1 MTILWHL
8 LYKSQISIQQQDKGL
23 QEPSQPLDKKGSIA
37 RLSSTKLN
45 MKKNFLCHAFAIF
58 LGLIS
63 FSGNAGASNIVFR
76 NLNQTILD
84 GQTFNFGFDG
94 TSITSGTGPFS
105 ISYTGPRY
113 YPEQMSYWG
122 TTYPAHTTAPSLFL
136 TAPGYDNSNLVN
148 LEGVSATQGRTA
160 GSYVSN
166 QGSSDWLKQANQIAF
181 SDSVQNQAVW
191 VAISQSHNSVRNFN
205 GWYGWEQITFN
216 NSQATLAAVAFSI
229 SGDIIIG
236 DTGNGM
242 YTPVVLQNAPVPEP
256 SALSLL
262 AIGLGGLALVQRRRA

>member
-1 MTILWHL
+1 MKNKITARALVIL
-8 LYKSQISIQQQDKGL
+8 
-23 QEPSQPLDKKGSIA
+23 
-37 RLSSTKLN
+37 
-45 MKKNFLCHAFAIF
+45 

-63 FSGNAGASNIVFR
+63 FSGNASASNIVFQ

-105 ISYTGPRY
+105 IYYRGPRY
-113 YPEQMSYWG
+113 YPEQISYWG
-122 TTYPAHTTAPSLFL
+122 TTYPAHTTAPSLSL
-136 TAPGYDNSNLVN
+136 SAPGYDNSNLVN
-148 LEGVSATQGRTA
+148 LDGVSATQGSTA

-166 QGSSDWLKQANQIAF
+166 QGSSDWLKQANQISF

-191 VAISQSHNSVRNFN
+191 VAISQSHNSVRNYN

-216 NSQATLAAVAFSI
+216 NNQAILAAVAFST

-242 YTPVVLQNAPVPEP
+242 YTPVVLQNASVPEP
-256 SALSLL
+256 SALSLI
-262 AIGLGGLALVQRRRA
+262 AIGLGGLAILRRRK

>member
-1 MTILWHL
+1 MKNKITARALVIL
-8 LYKSQISIQQQDKGL
+8 
-23 QEPSQPLDKKGSIA
+23 
-37 RLSSTKLN
+37 
-45 MKKNFLCHAFAIF
+45 

-63 FSGNAGASNIVFR
+63 FSGNAGASNIVFQ

-113 YPEQMSYWG
+113 YPESQMWG
-122 TTYPAHTTAPSLFL
+122 MTFPAHNTAPSLFL
-136 TAPGYDNSNLVN
+136 AAPGYDNSNLVN
-148 LEGVSATQGRTA
+148 LDGVSATQGRTA

-166 QGSSDWLKQANQIAF
+166 QGSSDWLKQANQISF
-181 SDSVQNQAVW
+181 NDSVQNQAVW
-191 VAISQSHNSVRNFN
+191 VAISQSHNSVRNYN

-216 NSQATLAAVAFSI
+216 NSQAILAAVAFST

-242 YTPVVLQNAPVPEP
+242 YTPVALQNAPVPEP

-262 AIGLGGLALVQRRRA
+262 AIGLGGLALVRRRK